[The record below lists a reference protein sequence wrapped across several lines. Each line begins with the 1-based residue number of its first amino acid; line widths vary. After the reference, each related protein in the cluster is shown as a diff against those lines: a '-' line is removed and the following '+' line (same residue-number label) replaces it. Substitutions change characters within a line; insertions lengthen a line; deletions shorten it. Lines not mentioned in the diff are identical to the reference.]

1 MAISCVKAV
10 LQTAWKTVPS
20 LTDVTPEK
28 FRLRFSAKA
37 FFKSNSLG
45 DFKEVKIKL
54 NLPLHNLIYIFF
66 PFCKVAPKS
75 NRSQKMKVSQENNT
89 FIE

>member
-28 FRLRFSAKA
+28 FRLRFSANA
-37 FFKSNSLG
+37 FFKSSKRNISS
-45 DFKEVKIKL
+45 F
-54 NLPLHNLIYIFF
+54 
-66 PFCKVAPKS
+66 
-75 NRSQKMKVSQENNT
+75 
-89 FIE
+89 